1 MQFTAEQIAT
11 LLKGQ
16 VEGNPE
22 TLVDQLSKIEE
33 AGPKS
38 LTFLANPKYEHFI
51 YDTEAGI
58 IVINEDLTLQKAV
71 KSTLIRVKNAYRSE
85 EHTSELQ
92 SRENLVCRLL
102 LE

>member
-33 AGPKS
+33 AGPA
-38 LTFLANPKYEHFI
+38 LGRI
-51 YDTEAGI
+51 
-58 IVINEDLTLQKAV
+58 
-71 KSTLIRVKNAYRSE
+71 LISGHSAI
-85 EHTSELQ
+85 
-92 SRENLVCRLL
+92 
-102 LE
+102 LERM